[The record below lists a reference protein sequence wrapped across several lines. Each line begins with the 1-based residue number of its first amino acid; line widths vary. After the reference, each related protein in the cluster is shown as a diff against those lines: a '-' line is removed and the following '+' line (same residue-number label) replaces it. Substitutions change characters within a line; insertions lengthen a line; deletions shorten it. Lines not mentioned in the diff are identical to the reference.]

1 MLSRSL
7 RSALLARWHTTAAR
21 ATADSNGV
29 YARTFPSMQGG
40 DVVLSF
46 PPCVEGVVIN
56 TVWGETV
63 TVEASHDGEL
73 GGGGPDAG
81 GGMDAGDVV
90 TVDATVAPLRV
101 ELSMEAVATVPGEA
115 AASPLRRVTVEVPQK
130 VNSLTVTSASGVHIT
145 GKLEGDLAVAVAE
158 GDIEVTKVR
167 GELVSLETGAG
178 RVVVSQVVEGGMT
191 IRGYALEAK
200 MLMGPIVD
208 VALASPASP
217 GTTATG
223 GWGGISMDA
232 LYADKAILA
241 SHGEAVQLGTVQGNV
256 DVDTAGG
263 DLSVAGID
271 GSISAQTGIGA
282 ARVQFDV
289 PRASSDVRSTTGNID
304 ITLRPSNNVDVCL
317 RGDAPDSSVDVA
329 AELEGVFKVRDSN
342 HVEGQLT
349 PSADA
354 VQPQKGGP
362 ASGKVRQFASAED
375 YQWDSSMTRTNL
387 QEPKGATLAQA
398 HINATTG
405 AGRISMA
412 VLDWMAA
419 LRLKHLGSAAAP
431 IFEPPSAEVR
441 PRMADRS

>member
-7 RSALLARWHTTAAR
+7 RSALRARWHTTAAR
-21 ATADSNGV
+21 AAADSNVV

-40 DVVLSF
+40 DVVLSL
-46 PPCVEGVVIN
+46 PPCVEGVVVN

-73 GGGGPDAG
+73 GGDGPVAVGGT
-81 GGMDAGDVV
+81 DAGDVV
-90 TVDATVAPLRV
+90 AVDATVAPLRV
-101 ELSMEAVATVPGEA
+101 ELSMEAVATVPGA

-130 VNSLTVTSASGVHIT
+130 VNSLTVTSASGVRIT
-145 GKLEGDLAVAVAE
+145 GKLEGDLTVAVTE

-217 GTTATG
+217 GATATG

-232 LYADKAILA
+232 LYADKAIFA

-329 AELEGVFKVRDSN
+329 AELEGIFEVREAN

-349 PSADA
+349 PSAA
-354 VQPQKGGP
+354 AAQPLKGGP
-362 ASGKVRQFASAED
+362 ASGKVRQFDSAED

-387 QEPKGATLAQA
+387 QEPKGPTQAQA
-398 HINATTG
+398 QIHATTG